1 MTWFPVALTAFFLF
15 AVAVVVDKLMLSR
28 TAIVP
33 RAYAFSICLM
43 SAAASLVLY
52 LPILIGEGRV
62 FLPGGFPLAAVAVC
76 GVSQFLGLLCMFE
89 AVRRGEVSKASPM
102 IVSLQPVASLLLT
115 LVLPPL
121 MSLLVPDQA
130 LGLRMVATRRL
141 IGVAMIIVGSYL
153 LSQVGEKKTA
163 FGPGTWLYVAL
174 AGCLLAAANVF
185 ADISYSVFERSYL
198 PPQAGAGDRELMFLK
213 AFLWTRWMS
222 LAGGLVYVVLTGGFS
237 RLRRRA
243 GRVGQP
249 GAAGAGSRSAG
260 APPALRRHWVVLLF
274 LLGQGCG
281 ALAVVLQQ
289 YAIKLGNVVAVT
301 ALGGVQFFFV
311 IALTAALSR
320 AFPLLL
326 SEGGSRGTLLQ
337 KALWSALLF
346 GGVVLLAV

>member
-1 MTWFPVALTAFFLF
+1 MAWFPVALAAFFLF
-15 AVAVVVDKLMLSR
+15 AVAVVVDKLMLTR

-33 RAYAFSICLM
+33 LAYAFSICLM

-62 FLPGGFPLAAVAVC
+62 FLPGGFALGTVAASGVA
-76 GVSQFLGLLCMFE
+76 QFFGLLCMFE

-115 LVLPPL
+115 LILPPL
-121 MSLLVPDQA
+121 VHLLAPHQV
-130 LGLRMVATRRL
+130 LGLRMVASRRL
-141 IGVAMIIVGSYL
+141 IGVALIIAGSYL
-153 LSQVGEKKTA
+153 LSQAGEKKTA
-163 FGPGTWLYVAL
+163 FGPGTWLYVGL
-174 AGCLLAAANVF
+174 AGFLLAAANVF
-185 ADISYSVFERSYL
+185 ADISYTVFDRAYL
-198 PPQAGAGDRELMFLK
+198 PPQAGPGENELMFAK

-222 LAGGLVYVVLTGGFS
+222 LAGGLVYVVLTGSFS
-237 RLRRRA
+237 RLLRGADRA
-243 GRVGQP
+243 GQP
-249 GAAGAGSRSAG
+249 ARGAASGRPEGGPRRI
-260 APPALRRHWVVLLF
+260 RRHWVVLLF

-311 IALTAALSR
+311 IALSVVLSR
-320 AFPLLL
+320 VFPQLL
-326 SEGGSRGTLLQ
+326 SEGSSRGALLQ
-337 KALWSALLF
+337 KALWSVLLF